1 MATSAKVP
9 IACRIA
15 AWAFS
20 QDIRQVS
27 MPVFRLPNPMRTAR
41 QMVPALLLSALLV
54 MPAAAQEKQPNSA
67 TIQWAQQI
75 LDQQGFYQGR
85 ASGKLDSA
93 TAAAISA
100 YQRKKGLKATGR
112 LDQGT
117 IDQLLQDQPER
128 KGVGNLADPGS
139 RARSS
144 SPMLKESEVKPQA
157 APAAPG
163 VDRGQGTENTLLGA
177 SRAPGSAPAAAPP
190 AAQVESAPSILGNA
204 AGTTTTRNTVPAAG
218 TTASSPDAAPR
229 SDVQAEGLD
238 GNPVDADDGFDLA
251 NMKVPDWAR
260 YGLMGGIGL
269 FVFGVVA
276 NLWWSGRRRRPARN
290 AAKKAPVRAAPTPAR
305 SASGAPNPARREP
318 SFGAPASAPSGRR
331 EPAFTAPVR
340 DPRRLG

>member
-1 MATSAKVP
+1 MVS

-15 AWAFS
+15 ARAFS

-27 MPVFRLPNPMRTAR
+27 MPVSRLPIRS
-41 QMVPALLLSALLV
+41 PAVRRLAPVLLLSVLLAL
-54 MPAAAQEKQPNSA
+54 PAAAQDKQPNSA

-100 YQRKKGLKATGR
+100 YQRKNGLKATGR

-163 VDRGQGTENTLLGA
+163 VDRGQGTESTLLGA
-177 SRAPGSAPAAAPP
+177 SRVQGAAPVAAPP
-190 AAQVESAPSILGNA
+190 AARVESAPSILGNA
-204 AGTTTTRNTVPAAG
+204 AGASARNAMPAAG
-218 TTASSPDAAPR
+218 TATTSPDAAPR

-238 GNPVDADDGFDLA
+238 GNPAEADDGFDLA

-269 FVFGVVA
+269 FVFGVVV

-290 AAKKAPVRAAPTPAR
+290 AGKKAPVRSAPPPPRAATG
-305 SASGAPNPARREP
+305 GAGPVRREP
-318 SFGAPASAPSGRR
+318 SFGAPAPGPGGRR

>member
-1 MATSAKVP
+1 M
-9 IACRIA
+9 
-15 AWAFS
+15 
-20 QDIRQVS
+20 S
-27 MPVFRLPNPMRTAR
+27 MPAFRLSIH
-41 QMVPALLLSALLV
+41 VPAVRRVAPMLLLSAMLA
-54 MPAAAQEKQPNSA
+54 MPVAAQDKQPNSA

-100 YQRKKGLKATGR
+100 YQRKNGLKATGR

-128 KGVGNLADPGS
+128 KGVGNLADPNS

-157 APAAPG
+157 APSAPG

-177 SRAPGSAPAAAPP
+177 SRTQGPAPVAAPP
-190 AAQVESAPSILGNA
+190 TARVESGPSILGGNSDNTSHRSA
-204 AGTTTTRNTVPAAG
+204 APVMG
-218 TTASSPDAAPR
+218 TTAGPDAAPR

-238 GNPVDADDGFDLA
+238 GNPVEADEGFDPA

-269 FVFGVVA
+269 FVFGVVV
-276 NLWWSGRRRRPARN
+276 NLWWSGRRRRPASR
-290 AAKKAPVRAAPTPAR
+290 AAKKAPPPRTAPSPARAAGGVAAT
-305 SASGAPNPARREP
+305 GRREP
-318 SFGAPASAPSGRR
+318 SFGAPAQTPTGRR

>member
-1 MATSAKVP
+1 M
-9 IACRIA
+9 
-15 AWAFS
+15 

-27 MPVFRLPNPMRTAR
+27 MPVSRRLIHTPAAR
-41 QMVPALLLSALLV
+41 KGVSLLLLSAMLA
-54 MPAAAQEKQPNSA
+54 MPVAAQDKQPNSA

-100 YQRKKGLKATGR
+100 YQRKNGLKATGR
-112 LDQGT
+112 LDQAT

-128 KGVGNLADPGS
+128 KGVGNLADPTS

-144 SPMLKESEVKPQA
+144 GPMLKESEVKPQA

-163 VDRGQGTENTLLGA
+163 VDRGQGTESTLLGA
-177 SRAPGSAPAAAPP
+177 SRAQGPAPAAAPP
-190 AAQVESAPSILGNA
+190 AARVESAPSILGGN
-204 AGTTTTRNTVPAAG
+204 AGTASRNPLPAAG
-218 TTASSPDAAPR
+218 AGASTMSSGMSSGSPDAAPR

-238 GNPVDADDGFDLA
+238 GNPVEADDAFDLA

-269 FVFGVVA
+269 FVLGVIL

-290 AAKKAPVRAAPTPAR
+290 VGKKAPVRAAPTPAR
-305 SASGAPNPARREP
+305 ATAGNSGSVRREP
-318 SFGAPASAPSGRR
+318 SFGAPAASGPAGRR